1 MSFSVE
7 SVSCDEALIYVDA
20 FTSGGQPPYTWWWS
34 NGSNIEDLQAPLGI
48 YFVVVIDDN
57 ECSTEPIIVEC
68 PSGLYELNSAF
79 NVYPNPTSGMIN
91 ITADEPC
98 QVTVFNSTGVLVMSS
113 RLDGQKTIDLSD
125 LPDGVYLLQCAENQK
140 DVAIK
145 VVKSIVYIDE

>member
-1 MSFSVE
+1 M
-7 SVSCDEALIYVDA
+7 
-20 FTSGGQPPYTWWWS
+20 
-34 NGSNIEDLQAPLGI
+34 EDLQAPLGI

-79 NVYPNPTSGMIN
+79 NGYPNPTSGMIN

-98 QVTVFNSTGVLVMSS
+98 QVTVFNSTGAIVLTT

-125 LPDGVYLLQCAENQK
+125 LPDGMYFLQSTVNQK
-140 DVAIK
+140 YISIK
-145 VVKSIVYIDE
+145 VSKCSNRFDE